1 MANYKT
7 DVERMISNYPFF
19 PFLVSDVAHRSSTT
33 QRGIDQVSDL
43 ARFLVLS

>member
-19 PFLVSDVAHRSSTT
+19 PFLAGDVAHRSSTT
-33 QRGIDQVSDL
+33 QRRIDQVSDR
-43 ARFLVLS
+43 ARFLLLS